1 MALKILPRLRP
12 LLGMRYHNKAI
23 GRKKHPTLARRAS
36 EGCATEGCVGRPGAS
51 LALRVSLSR
60 IIHRQVAK
68 DAKLLLD
75 LILNKTH
82 GKQCVR
88 KMIQTRSDA
97 TFSVLKPYDL
107 CSLGVLAVHE

>member
-1 MALKILPRLRP
+1 MKYIHPDDSKP
-12 LLGMRYHNKAI
+12 TGGSAI
-23 GRKKHPTLARRAS
+23 HHGIQGLI
-36 EGCATEGCVGRPGAS
+36 
-51 LALRVSLSR
+51 R

-97 TFSVLKPYDL
+97 TFSVLQTYDL
-107 CSLGVLAVHE
+107 CSLGVLAVNQ